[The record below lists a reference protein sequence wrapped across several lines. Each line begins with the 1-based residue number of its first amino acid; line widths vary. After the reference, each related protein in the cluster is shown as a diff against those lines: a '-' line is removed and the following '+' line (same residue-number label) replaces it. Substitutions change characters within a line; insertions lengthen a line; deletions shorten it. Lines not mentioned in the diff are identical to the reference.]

1 MRLLLDTPVV
11 MWWIADSPQLSASF
25 KELLDTEPAVYV
37 SAVSPW
43 EITVKQF
50 LGSFEGP
57 GDLAEQVRDLHF
69 RSLPVTAA
77 HGVRAGRL
85 PMVHTDPFD
94 RLLIAQ
100 AQAEGITLVTRNRWI
115 PQYDV
120 HVLAV

>member
-1 MRLLLDTPVV
+1 MRLLLDTTVV
-11 MWWIADSPQLSASF
+11 MWWIADSPQLPASC

-57 GDLAEQVRDLHF
+57 GDLAEEVRDLQF
-69 RSLPVTAA
+69 RTLPVTAA

-94 RLLIAQ
+94 RMLIAQ
-100 AQAEGITLVTRNRWI
+100 AQAEGLALVTRNRWI

-120 HVLAV
+120 QVLAV